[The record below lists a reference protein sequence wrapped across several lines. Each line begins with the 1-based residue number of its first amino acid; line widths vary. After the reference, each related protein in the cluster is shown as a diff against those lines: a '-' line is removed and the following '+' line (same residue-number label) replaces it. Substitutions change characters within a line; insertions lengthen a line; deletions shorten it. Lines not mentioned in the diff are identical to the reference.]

1 MRQRPFAT
9 ILVGP
14 SALLR
19 EGLTRILSATNFRI
33 VASTSRVDN
42 LVLTQTQHGSILLII
57 DAGDDFD
64 AAVGQVERF
73 KEQHPTGRVAVLAD
87 RNRLNDIVSAF
98 RAGANAYFI
107 KATPC
112 DAFIKSLELVM
123 LGETILP
130 AAVLSMVLERE
141 DDDEDEH
148 EHERE
153 AIVRGVRKS
162 AGVLLGVESNDTP
175 RLSVR
180 ERCILKCLIEG
191 DSNKVIARKIDI
203 AEATVKVHV
212 KAILRKVRVS
222 NRTQAA
228 IWAMNNGS
236 FISEMDSHSSTSAK
250 MAADPPLSSS
260 LVGALTE
267 TAVNG
272 SELFP
277 AVAESID
284 GASNGKLPSVGRLA
298 QMGINRR
305 SH

>member
-19 EGLTRILSATNFRI
+19 EGLTRILSTTNFRI
-33 VASTSRVDN
+33 VASTSCVDN
-42 LVLTQTQHGSILLII
+42 LVLTAQTQHGSILLII

-73 KEQHPTGRVAVLAD
+73 KEQYPTGRVAVLAD

-130 AAVLSMVLERE
+130 AAVLSMVLEHE
-141 DDDEDEH
+141 DDDEEEH
-148 EHERE
+148 ESE

-162 AGVLLGVESNDTP
+162 AGVLLGVERNDTP
-175 RLSVR
+175 RLSAR

-191 DSNKVIARKIDI
+191 DSNKVIARKIEI

-236 FISEMDSHSSTSAK
+236 LISEMDSSASAK
-250 MAADPPLSSS
+250 IAADPPLASR

-267 TAVNG
+267 PQANG
-272 SELFP
+272 SEMLP

-284 GASNGKLPSVGRLA
+284 GAGNGKLPGVGRLV
-298 QMGINRR
+298 QVDINRR